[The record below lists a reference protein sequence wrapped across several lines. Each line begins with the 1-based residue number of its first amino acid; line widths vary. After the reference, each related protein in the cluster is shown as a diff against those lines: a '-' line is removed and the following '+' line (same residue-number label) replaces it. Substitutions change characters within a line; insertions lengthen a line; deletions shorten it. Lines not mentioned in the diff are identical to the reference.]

1 MKTKVNKDLCIGC
14 GACTAIVPDV
24 FQIGDD
30 GLAEAIT
37 ENENLITEVSE
48 EFMDDVRDA
57 AEGCPTSA
65 IEVEE

>member
-24 FQIGDD
+24 FEIGED
-30 GLAEAIT
+30 GLAETKVDII
-37 ENENLITEVSE
+37 NEDLTT
-48 EFMDDVRDA
+48 DVREA

-65 IEVEE
+65 IEIEEN